1 MSTNTAKDSTNLD
14 ALRREIDAVDG
25 EIHGLLMRR
34 AEVIEQLIA
43 AKRLGERGAAFR
55 PGREATMMR
64 ALRERHA
71 GPLPLSI
78 VEHLWREIIGTF
90 TQLQAPY
97 RVLSSR
103 AEDPR
108 VRDLLRYAFGFSA
121 PLVATASDSEAVATV
136 ARTGTDL
143 AVVVLDGP
151 LDERWWVD
159 IDLTGEVAPDAG
171 IHGAKVIA
179 ALPFLPPSAGLDFP
193 AALILGPADVD
204 APTEACIYALSLAA
218 QTSASVLESF
228 GVLLAYGTAGALL
241 ASDRTPAEIN
251 SVLAPA
257 AAVFGTVTWIG
268 NVAAPYNW
276 TFG

>member
-1 MSTNTAKDSTNLD
+1 MSTSSSPDVPDLD
-14 ALRREIDAVDG
+14 ALRRQIDAVDR

-43 AKRLGERGAAFR
+43 AKKLGERGAAFR
-55 PGREATMMR
+55 PGREASMMR
-64 ALRERHA
+64 ALKDRHA
-71 GPLPLSI
+71 GRLPLSI

-121 PLVATASDSEAVATV
+121 PLVAAGSDTEAVATV

-151 LDERWWVD
+151 LEERWWVD
-159 IDLTGEVAPDAG
+159 IDLTGEPAPEAG
-171 IHGAKVIA
+171 RHGAKVIA
-179 ALPFLPPSAGLDFP
+179 ALPFLPPMDGLDFP
-193 AALILGPADVD
+193 AALVLGPADVD
-204 APTEACIYALSLAA
+204 APTEACVYALSLAA
-218 QTSASVLESF
+218 QTSASVLDSF
-228 GVLLAYGTAGALL
+228 GVLLGYGPAGALL

>member
-1 MSTNTAKDSTNLD
+1 
-14 ALRREIDAVDG
+14 
-25 EIHGLLMRR
+25 
-34 AEVIEQLIA
+34 
-43 AKRLGERGAAFR
+43 
-55 PGREATMMR
+55 MMR
-64 ALRERHA
+64 ALQDRHA

-121 PLVATASDSEAVATV
+121 PLVAAGSDTEAVATV
-136 ARTGTDL
+136 ARTGSDL

-151 LDERWWVD
+151 LEERWWVD
-159 IDLTGEVAPDAG
+159 IDLTGEPASEAG
-171 IHGAKVIA
+171 RHGAKVIA
-179 ALPFLPPSAGLDFP
+179 ALPFLPPMDGLDFP
-193 AALILGPADVD
+193 AALVLGPADVD
-204 APTEACIYALSLAA
+204 APTEACVYALSLAA
-218 QTSASVLESF
+218 QTSASVLDSF
-228 GVLLAYGTAGALL
+228 GVLLGYGPAGALL